1 MQALDFF
8 VTKCGDTVTFYVGE
22 QNHKPIYRIIQ
33 DSQYSSFSFYDGE
46 DLEIAKNFFYELL
59 LAFKNLS
66 AAENFLNKAIRYTE
80 EIEDPKHLQEHK
92 SAPLFLGN
100 NDYSF

>member
-1 MQALDFF
+1 MQALDCFI
-8 VTKCGDTVTFYVGE
+8 TKCGDTITFYVDERNG
-22 QNHKPIYRIIQ
+22 KPVYKILQ
-33 DSQYSSFSFYDGE
+33 DSQYSSSSFYDGE
-46 DLEIAKNFFYELL
+46 DLQTAKDFFYELL
-59 LAFKNLS
+59 LSFKDLT
-66 AAENFLNKAIRYTE
+66 AAENFLNKAVRYTE